1 MPREDKRNDFRGSS
15 LFNYSSVMEKVSDNA
30 GTRNFGQTKDV
41 LPNLR
46 DLKEVTFIA
55 SYSIS

>member
-1 MPREDKRNDFRGSS
+1 MPSEHKRNDFRGSS
-15 LFNYSSVMEKVSDNA
+15 LFNYSSAMEKVSNNA
-30 GTRNFGQTKDV
+30 ETQHFGQTKDI

>member
-1 MPREDKRNDFRGSS
+1 
-15 LFNYSSVMEKVSDNA
+15 MEKVSNNA
-30 GTRNFGQTKDV
+30 ETQHFGQTKDI

>member
-1 MPREDKRNDFRGSS
+1 
-15 LFNYSSVMEKVSDNA
+15 MEKVSDNA
-30 GTRNFGQTKDV
+30 GTQHFGQTKGA
-41 LPNLR
+41 LPHLR

>member
-1 MPREDKRNDFRGSS
+1 
-15 LFNYSSVMEKVSDNA
+15 MEKVSDNA
-30 GTRNFGQTKDV
+30 GTQDFGQTKDI

-46 DLKEVTFIA
+46 DLKEVTFIT

>member
-1 MPREDKRNDFRGSS
+1 MPSEQKTNNFRRSS
-15 LFNYSSVMEKVSDNA
+15 QFNYSSVMEKVSDNA
-30 GTRNFGQTKDV
+30 GTRNFGQTKDA

-55 SYSIS
+55 SYSI